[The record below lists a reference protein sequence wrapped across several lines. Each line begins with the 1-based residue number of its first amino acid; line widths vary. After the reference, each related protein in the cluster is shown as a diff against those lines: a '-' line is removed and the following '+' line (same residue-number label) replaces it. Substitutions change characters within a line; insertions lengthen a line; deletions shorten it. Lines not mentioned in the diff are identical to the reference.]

1 MRFQNDL
8 ILVFTWL
15 IILFFPCI
23 VVQQFQAYT
32 EPETNPDSAATRRTS
47 APASGAGT
55 GDEEAVVL
63 PLGETT
69 LTHNLGVPIVVVVTK
84 VRVTFAGIYFSQ
96 IWVTTWLF
104 NQGKGML
111 KCTGSCDQGWMI
123 VWYFTIMLFFV
134 SPA

>member
-1 MRFQNDL
+1 M
-8 ILVFTWL
+8 
-15 IILFFPCI
+15 
-23 VVQQFQAYT
+23 VQQFQAYT

-84 VRVTFAGIYFSQ
+84 VRVTYAGITQ
-96 IWVTTWLF
+96 IWVTIRLS
-104 NQGKGML
+104 NQEKGII
-111 KCTGSCDQGWMI
+111 KCGICDQGWMI
-123 VWYFTIMLFFV
+123 VWYFTIMLFL
-134 SPA
+134 